1 MLYATIIVVAIL
13 VVGCII
19 TCNYLNH
26 LYDSNLYENDYQY
39 AKLQDCRVIA
49 EDIIIRLN
57 DYNNAEGEEKYKF
70 HVSDKEIYN
79 AFENIRKISSGST
92 LDD

>member
-1 MLYATIIVVAIL
+1 MLYVTIIVVAVLI
-13 VVGCII
+13 VGCIVA
-19 TCNYLNH
+19 CNYLNH

-39 AKLQDCRVIA
+39 TKLQDCNIIA
-49 EDIIIRLN
+49 EDIIVRLN
-57 DYNNAEGEEKYKF
+57 DYNNAEGEDKYKF

-79 AFENIRKISSGST
+79 AFENIRRISGGST